1 MHPVR
6 CVIARPRVGYT
17 PLGSEDLQ
25 NVLTKQSKELQQSI
39 LDAVIKQAALAT
51 SAQLGVVI
59 FFWSIPALGQAL
71 AGLLS
76 LMNMILGQV
85 YQRDIQQVIAEA
97 MEAIKARGEASQA
110 RVEAAQDQVCVDE
123 YPTVIRQLISG
134 QPLGSLWTDITNPIT
149 TVLKRSVVAPVKQV
163 IVDPQKQMKFLTTL
177 NPVGL
182 SRLAVK
188 STMKVAT
195 FGAKRLEV
203 AQVVKPGQ
211 LTTPLNAAQ
220 STVDDAMFSAQ
231 RMTSPLTMAQES
243 VGLTFH
249 YGTMVVAEAM
259 EATGNENGAEA
270 VRKIG
275 EQVHGSAQAMMTALT
290 PTGGYNLFSGREGY
304 LAARAA
310 CAEMRNK
317 AFAAIDANTKEAIT
331 KIQSIEGR
339 HTARIALGKALQND
353 PDFQAML
360 KELLDLRAQQTQ
372 VLSAGVSL
380 LEQAAGPPSS
390 SGAGTFLGV
399 AAAGVAA
406 FMIAR

>member
-1 MHPVR
+1 
-6 CVIARPRVGYT
+6 
-17 PLGSEDLQ
+17 
-25 NVLTKQSKELQQSI
+25 
-39 LDAVIKQAALAT
+39 
-51 SAQLGVVI
+51 
-59 FFWSIPALGQAL
+59 
-71 AGLLS
+71 
-76 LMNMILGQV
+76 MILGQV
-85 YQRDIQQVIAEA
+85 YQRDLQQVIADTIDD
-97 MEAIKARGEASQA
+97 IKARSQAAQA
-110 RVEAAQDQVCVDE
+110 RVEAAGQTVCLEE
-123 YPTVIRQLISG
+123 YPTVIQQLTSG

-203 AQVVKPGQ
+203 AQVVNPGQ

-220 STVDDAMFSAQ
+220 NTVDDAMFSAQ
-231 RMTSPLTMAQES
+231 RMTSPLTMAQEGT
-243 VGLTFH
+243 GLTFK
-249 YGTMVVAEAM
+249 YGCMTVAAAM
-259 EATGNENGAEA
+259 DATGNENGAEA

-275 EQVHGSAQAMMTALT
+275 DQVYGASQEMMTALT

-310 CAEMRNK
+310 CEEMRNR
-317 AFAAIDANTKEAIT
+317 AFASIDAQAQEAIA
-331 KIQSIEGR
+331 KLQSIEGR
-339 HTARIALGKALQND
+339 HNTRVALGKALLED
-353 PDFQAML
+353 PEFQAQL
-360 KELLDLRAQQTQ
+360 KELRDLEAQQRMP
-372 VLSAGVSL
+372 LDARIAM